1 MDYSIGV
8 AIGAGAVA
16 TLVMTAIM
24 YMGRAMM
31 PQQMPMNIL
40 YMLGSMMTSNKM
52 PAYVMGAMMHAVN
65 GIVFAIVHTALY
77 QAFGLESGLLGWGIL
92 FGFIHWIIVGMGLG
106 MMGMMHPMMRR
117 GDMDAPGAFA
127 MRLPMMNVMGFLM
140 LHLVY
145 GLVLGALYEAWA

>member
-1 MDYSIGV
+1 MDYSIGA

-16 TLVMTAIM
+16 TLVMTLIM

-40 YMLGSMMTSNKM
+40 YMLGSMMTPSKM
-52 PAYVMGAMMHAVN
+52 PAYMMGVMMHAVN
-65 GIVFAIVHTALY
+65 GIIFAIVHTALY